1 MAYDEKLAARLRQ
14 VLAARRDVVEKKMF
28 GGLAFMVRGHMAVGI
43 VGDDL
48 MVKCGAERLAA
59 ALARPHAR
67 PMDFTG
73 TPSKGMVFVGREGL
87 RSAATL
93 SRWIQ
98 LALDYNASQAAK

>member
-1 MAYDEKLAARLRQ
+1 VAYDEKLAARLRQ
-14 VLAARRDVVEKKMF
+14 ALAARRDVVEKKMF

-48 MVKCGAERLAA
+48 MVKCGAEQLLA

-73 TPSKGMVFVGREGL
+73 TPSKGMVFVGPEGV
-87 RSAATL
+87 RTAATL

-98 LALDYNASQAAK
+98 LALDYNASQPAK